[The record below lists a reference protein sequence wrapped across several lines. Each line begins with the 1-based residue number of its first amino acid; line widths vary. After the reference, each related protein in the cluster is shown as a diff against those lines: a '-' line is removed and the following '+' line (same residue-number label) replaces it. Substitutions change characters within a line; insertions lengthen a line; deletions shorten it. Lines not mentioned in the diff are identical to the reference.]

1 MNLPPEPPSR
11 PGYGPAPEPDP
22 GWVPGYGAPGVR
34 PTNGKATAS
43 LVTGVTSLVLSW
55 CCGFGL
61 VGIAAVIL
69 GVKARREIQSSGGA
83 QQGDGLALGG
93 IITGAIAIV
102 LGLLI
107 LVVIGIAVIAGA
119 RFDLDSGYGTGI

>member
-1 MNLPPEPPSR
+1 
-11 PGYGPAPEPDP
+11 
-22 GWVPGYGAPGVR
+22 
-34 PTNGKATAS
+34 
-43 LVTGVTSLVLSW
+43 VLSW

>member
-1 MNLPPEPPSR
+1 MTLPPEPPPG
-11 PGYGPAPEPDP
+11 PGYGQTPGQGWGPA
-22 GWVPGYGAPGVR
+22 YGAPAVR
-34 PTNGKATAS
+34 PTNQKATAS

-61 VGIAAVIL
+61 VGIVAVVL
-69 GVKARREIQSSGGA
+69 GVKARREVQNSGGA
-83 QQGDGLALGG
+83 QQGDGVALAG

-107 LVVIGIAVIAGA
+107 LLVIGFAIVAGA
-119 RFDLDSGYGTGI
+119 RFSFDPGYGTRF